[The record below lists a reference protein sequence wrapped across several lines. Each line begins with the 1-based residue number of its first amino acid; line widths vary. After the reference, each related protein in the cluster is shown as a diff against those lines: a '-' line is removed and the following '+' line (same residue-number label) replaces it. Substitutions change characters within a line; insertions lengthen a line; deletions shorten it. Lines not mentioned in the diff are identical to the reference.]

1 MEIQPDEAQDGH
13 PEQHASC
20 LKSTDWTSI
29 FCPLN
34 HSLEAVD
41 GVTFAG
47 ALPL

>member
-1 MEIQPDEAQDGH
+1 MAIQNSTALLE
-13 PEQHASC
+13 
-20 LKSTDWTSI
+20 STDWTSI
-29 FCPLN
+29 FCPLS